1 MMDRVT
7 DEPQHRSR
15 RERATRRRDEIVA
28 AAAALFARHGYRG
41 TGLAEIAAQ
50 VGITQAG
57 VLYHFGSKDGLL
69 RAVIEHRDV
78 NSEMF
83 AIELLGDTSTALRR
97 LPEFARRNK
106 AHVELA
112 KLFTVLVAE
121 SIEEQ
126 APSHGH
132 FVQRYRAMCAVTADI
147 IRKSQREGYVRDDL
161 DPDAKAVEIIATLD
175 GLQIQ
180 WLLDPDRVDIVSAV
194 ETYCAALAEQLA
206 SRTASR

>member
-7 DEPQHRSR
+7 GEPQQGSR
-15 RERATRRRDEIVA
+15 RDRAARRRDEIIA
-28 AAAALFARHGYRG
+28 AASALFARHGYRG

-57 VLYHFGSKDGLL
+57 LLYHFGSKDGLL
-69 RAVIEHRDV
+69 RAVIEHRDS
-78 NSEMF
+78 NSETF
-83 AIELLGDTSTALRR
+83 ATALLGDPATALGR
-97 LPEFARRNK
+97 LPDFARRNK

-121 SIEEQ
+121 SLEEH
-126 APSHGH
+126 APSHAH
-132 FVQRYRAMCAVTADI
+132 FVERYRALRAITGDI
-147 IRKSQREGYVRDDL
+147 IRKGQGAGYVRADV

-180 WLLDPDRVDIVSAV
+180 WLLDPDRVDIVTSV
-194 ETYCAALAEQLA
+194 EAYCASLAEQLA
-206 SRTASR
+206 VRAVT